1 MPETKD
7 SRDLNRVRVM
17 LRRGTTLSKK
27 NPMPLT
33 SVKVTE
39 LKKKREELEA
49 KQKQA
54 KEDRET
60 AKIAMVNEH
69 TTKDGEMTRV
79 VVATLDKNTSK
90 AGVELSAMFK
100 PVLDLVVKDN
110 SSTIDAQTSA
120 NRVQISMLQ
129 AGNRELRERKQQEI
143 IIAREARVA
152 AKAKLSPKVAADP
165 QAAAEKK
172 VAKAAATK
180 AKAEKKAAAKAMTA
194 AMGSLE
200 AGSTTAP
207 MERICSVVQ
216 RGSKRCLAVG
226 GSVGAKGRAE
236 DEKQENRGKT
246 PPQEEDRKT
255 PPSAESVE

>member
-1 MPETKD
+1 M
-7 SRDLNRVRVM
+7 
-17 LRRGTTLSKK
+17 
-27 NPMPLT
+27 
-33 SVKVTE
+33 
-39 LKKKREELEA
+39 KKKREELEA

-110 SSTIDAQTSA
+110 SSTIEAQTYA

-129 AGNRELRERKQQEI
+129 AGNRELRQRKQQEI

-180 AKAEKKAAAKAMTA
+180 AKAEKKLAAKAMTA
-194 AMGSLE
+194 D
-200 AGSTTAP
+200 P
-207 MERICSVVQ
+207 MERICPVVQ
-216 RGSKRCLAVG
+216 RGSKRSLAVG

-246 PPQEEDRKT
+246 HPPEEDRKT
-255 PPSAESVE
+255 PTSAESVE